1 MRTKL
6 RTRAAA
12 AVVAILLGGL
22 LALFATSG
30 PAVAFFS
37 GGLFLDVQVGS
48 PAHLVARGAAVD
60 VPVEV
65 TCNATGTAD
74 VFVRVT
80 QKSGSGVAQGFGSTS
95 VGCTGS
101 GQQITIRAQQR
112 EARPSSRAPRWPP
125 PRSSAATGSPAAAR
139 QTARSSKSKSDAPP
153 PSHGDAA
160 TVATWPRRH
169 PLGGRRRCPVRGRP
183 RTDSAVVLPNRSAPS
198 RTDPDQPGWRGAPSP
213 CLSRE
218 SLAQTNHPGRTWTGR
233 TRLKTGSPKWRVGL
247 RSST

>member
-12 AVVAILLGGL
+12 AVVALLLGGL

-74 VFVRVT
+74 VSVRVT
-80 QKSGSGVAQGFGSTS
+80 QKSGSGVAQGFGSAS

-101 GQQITIRAQQR
+101 GQQITIRAQAEGGKTFKQGT
-112 EARPSSRAPRWPP
+112 AVA
-125 PRSSAATGSPAAAR
+125 SAEIFGCNRVTCGSE
-139 QTARSSKSKSDAPP
+139 
-153 PSHGDAA
+153 
-160 TVATWPRRH
+160 
-169 PLGGRRRCPVRGRP
+169 
-183 RTDSAVVLPNRSAPS
+183 TDSEVI
-198 RTDPDQPGWRGAPSP
+198 QI
-213 CLSRE
+213 
-218 SLAQTNHPGRTWTGR
+218 Q
-233 TRLKTGSPKWRVGL
+233 K
-247 RSST
+247 